1 MLDTIFLQI
10 FDMTKVA
17 SLVILIVLLVRLCLK
32 RAPKV
37 ISYVLWA
44 VVLFR
49 LLCPVSIEAPISLI
63 PQTEPT
69 IQNYDLLNEPV
80 TPLAAIDAAQQAV
93 GDVLNGGIGVQ
104 HVTTTNYLEDGT
116 RRVISTDWN
125 TVWILFTKFVW
136 LGGMA
141 ALLIYSTVSL
151 IRLKRRLVGAILF
164 RDNIY
169 LADHIDSPFVM
180 GLIRPKI
187 YLPSSLSEK
196 ERDYIIL
203 HEQHHIHRG
212 DHLVKLLSFIALV
225 IPVANVQVRA

>member
-69 IQNYDLLNEPV
+69 IKSYDLLNKPTAE
-80 TPLAAIDAAQQAV
+80 
-93 GDVLNGGIGVQ
+93 
-104 HVTTTNYLEDGT
+104 
-116 RRVISTDWN
+116 
-125 TVWILFTKFVW
+125 
-136 LGGMA
+136 
-141 ALLIYSTVSL
+141 
-151 IRLKRRLVGAILF
+151 
-164 RDNIY
+164 
-169 LADHIDSPFVM
+169 
-180 GLIRPKI
+180 
-187 YLPSSLSEK
+187 
-196 ERDYIIL
+196 
-203 HEQHHIHRG
+203 
-212 DHLVKLLSFIALV
+212 
-225 IPVANVQVRA
+225 

>member
-37 ISYVLWA
+37 ISYALWA

-49 LLCPVSIEAPISLI
+49 LLCQVSIEAPISLI

-69 IQNYDLLNEPV
+69 IQSHDLLNEPV
-80 TPLAAIDAAQQAV
+80 TPLAAIDAAGQAV

-104 HVTTTNYLEDGT
+104 HVSTTNYLEDGT
-116 RRVISTDWN
+116 RRVISTDWS
-125 TVWILFTKFVW
+125 TVWILFTNFVW

-141 ALLIYSTVSL
+141 ALLIYSTGSL
-151 IRLKRRLVGAILF
+151 IRLKRKLVGAILL

-180 GLIRPKI
+180 GL
-187 YLPSSLSEK
+187 
-196 ERDYIIL
+196 
-203 HEQHHIHRG
+203 
-212 DHLVKLLSFIALV
+212 
-225 IPVANVQVRA
+225 

>member
-1 MLDTIFLQI
+1 MSFYAFLPRLI
-10 FDMTKVA
+10 NMSLTASVA
-17 SLVILIVLLVRLCLK
+17 IVLVMLLRLLLK
-32 RAPKV
+32 KAPKV
-37 ISYVLWA
+37 ISYALWG

-69 IQNYDLLNEPV
+69 IQSYDLLNEPV

-104 HVTTTNYLEDGT
+104 HVYTTNYLEDGT
-116 RRVISTDWN
+116 RRIISTDWS

-151 IRLKRRLVGAILF
+151 IRLKRKLVGAILL
-164 RDNIY
+164 R
-169 LADHIDSPFVM
+169 L
-180 GLIRPKI
+180 GLFG
-187 YLPSSLSEK
+187 LTVNL
-196 ERDYIIL
+196 
-203 HEQHHIHRG
+203 
-212 DHLVKLLSFIALV
+212 
-225 IPVANVQVRA
+225 